1 MSLGGWATRTA
12 VKLVP
17 RLSFRAASRVGRGLG
32 TLAWAADSR
41 HRRVADANLRLAFP
55 EMPSAE
61 RRRLVRR
68 AFQQA
73 GRTTIE
79 MLWTPALDTVA
90 LDTIAAFSGKE
101 HLDAALAAGQGAL
114 ITTAHFGNWELMG
127 VALAAAGAPMN
138 VITRRIDDHEVE
150 HILQG
155 LRTRTGANVVHKE
168 DAVRASLKILRAG
181 DVVGVLIDQSTLASQ
196 ATFVPFFGQPAAT
209 TKLTAQLH
217 LRTGAPILMTFC
229 MPRDDGY
236 EFVIEPPLEPALE
249 GLSSEKKM
257 EVLTAAATA
266 RIESRVREHP
276 EAWLWIHDRWRTPP
290 PTAVSDAA
298 APGADSPVPNK
309 ALGTE

>member
-1 MSLGGWATRTA
+1 MSLSGWATRTA

-17 RLSFRAASRVGRGLG
+17 RLSFRGASRVGRGLG
-32 TLAWAADSR
+32 TFAWAADSR

-55 EMPSAE
+55 EMPSAD

-79 MLWTPALDTVA
+79 MLWTPALDNVA
-90 LDTIAAFSGKE
+90 LDTIASFSGKE
-101 HLDAALAAGQGAL
+101 HLDAALAAGRGAL

-127 VALAAAGAPMN
+127 VALARVGAPMN
-138 VITRRIDDHEVE
+138 VITRKIDDLEVE

-155 LRTRTGANVVHKE
+155 LRTRTGAHVVHKE

-181 DVVGVLIDQSTLASQ
+181 DVVGVLIDQNTLASQ
-196 ATFVPFFGQPAAT
+196 ATFVPFFGRPAAT
-209 TKLTAQLH
+209 TKLAAQLH

-229 MPRDDGY
+229 IPRGDGY
-236 EFVIEPPLEPALE
+236 EFVIEPPLEAELE
-249 GLSSEKKM
+249 GLSSEHKT

-266 RIESRVREHP
+266 RIESHIREHP
-276 EAWLWIHDRWRTPP
+276 EAWLWVHDRWRTPP
-290 PTAVSDAA
+290 PAA
-298 APGADSPVPNK
+298 ASNAAAAGTDRPVPK
-309 ALGTE
+309 KPEGTE